1 MQKYLIGV
9 VGPCAAGKTTLIAAL
24 KTRGYQVKHIAQ
36 EHSYVANMWKRLSN
50 PDTLVYLDVSFPL
63 TVERRNLDWT
73 RKEYNAQLHRLRHAR
88 THADYYLNTDELSL
102 QEVLDLV
109 LNYLQGLDQA

>member
-9 VGPCAAGKTTLIAAL
+9 IGPCAAGKTTLIAAL
-24 KTRGYQVKHIAQ
+24 ITRGYQVKHIAQ

-63 TVERRNLDWT
+63 TVERRNLDLT
-73 RKEYNAQLHRLRHAR
+73 RKEYNEQLHRLRLAR
-88 THADYYLNTDELSL
+88 THADYYLNTDELSP

-109 LNYLQGLDQA
+109 LTYLRGLDQA